1 VSWDCES
8 LPRTIGKHAA
18 KLYMAAALGNLLKTK
33 RGANLDDLI
42 T

>member
-1 VSWDCES
+1 MGWDRES

-18 KLYMAAALGNLLKTK
+18 ELYMAATLGNLLKTE
-33 RGANLDDLI
+33 RGENLDDLI